1 MTSPGSERE
10 SSKASA
16 GTEDGKKTIVIYSP
30 DLNFCFSL
38 SIFFQDRFTVIT
50 TTNLGMLETSVK
62 NYSAHLVLLDAAP
75 SESFLE
81 RIGNLKSIDPTLPII
96 MLYVYSTRDMKLDRI
111 IRDRVDSVFYK
122 PFEVA
127 AISGRIEELLAA

>member
-16 GTEDGKKTIVIYSP
+16 GTEDGKKIIVIYSP

-50 TTNLGMLETSVK
+50 TTNLGMLETSVR
-62 NYSAHLVLLDAAP
+62 NYSAHLVILDAAP
-75 SESFLE
+75 SESILE
-81 RIGNLKSIDPTLPII
+81 RISSLKSIDPTLPII
-96 MLYVYSTRDMKLDRI
+96 MLYVYSTRDMNLDRI

>member
-1 MTSPGSERE
+1 MASPGAERE
-10 SSKASA
+10 TGKASA

-62 NYSAHLVLLDAAP
+62 TYSAHLVILDAAP
-75 SESFLE
+75 SENILE
-81 RIGNLKSIDPTLPII
+81 RIGNLKSIDPALPII
-96 MLYVYSTRDMKLDRI
+96 MLYVYSTRDTRLDRM